1 MQGRRRPSRAGGV
14 HTVQGDQL
22 RSARGAGAAELSV
35 EVLELSVELVEDA
48 AELSVVAGVD
58 EVSFGIVLVDE
69 LSVEVAGVW
78 VVVDEL
84 LSVVCAKAA
93 PITATRAAA
102 DAVVTSF
109 FWNERM
115 LETP

>member
-1 MQGRRRPSRAGGV
+1 VA
-14 HTVQGDQL
+14 D
-22 RSARGAGAAELSV
+22 ELSV
-35 EVLELSVELVEDA
+35 EVLELSGELVDDED
-48 AELSVVAGVD
+48 ELPLVDGVAWVD
-58 EVSFGIVLVDE
+58 EVSFGIVLVADE
-69 LSVEVAGVW
+69 LSVEVAGVCA
-78 VVVDEL
+78 VDDELL

-93 PITATRAAA
+93 PMTATRAAA